1 MAEIRAAYQREQA
14 AQQAALATA
23 NDDAVPTPAPR
34 EDDPM
39 LDANSDDDESAPAL
53 PAPPS
58 PTRMSDEDEADGELE
73 WSPPD
78 YMPELADL
86 PVAEAKKL
94 KSSADR
100 SLGLSGFKSVSGPP
114 TSTHN
119 YESVLRIGTTCETMQ
134 IGTTS
139 DTVRIWTACE
149 RLRGA
154 DAVPKSCDLGVPLC
168 RGAFTSLIRLVSI
181 SR

>member
-1 MAEIRAAYQREQA
+1 MRIR
-14 AQQAALATA
+14 T
-23 NDDAVPTPAPR
+23 
-34 EDDPM
+34 
-39 LDANSDDDESAPAL
+39 
-53 PAPPS
+53 
-58 PTRMSDEDEADGELE
+58 
-73 WSPPD
+73 
-78 YMPELADL
+78 
-86 PVAEAKKL
+86 
-94 KSSADR
+94 SSA
-100 SLGLSGFKSVSGPP
+100 
-114 TSTHN
+114 
-119 YESVLRIGTTCETMQ
+119 YESVLRIGTTCETVRIGTACCLR

>member
-1 MAEIRAAYQREQA
+1 MEGQRDLHATIDTHYIPYPPTIYTTLAGYGIAER
-14 AQQAALATA
+14 
-23 NDDAVPTPAPR
+23 
-34 EDDPM
+34 
-39 LDANSDDDESAPAL
+39 
-53 PAPPS
+53 
-58 PTRMSDEDEADGELE
+58 DGERRE
-73 WSPPD
+73 
-78 YMPELADL
+78 
-86 PVAEAKKL
+86 
-94 KSSADR
+94 
-100 SLGLSGFKSVSGPP
+100 SGRRAC
-114 TSTHN
+114 
-119 YESVLRIGTTCETMQ
+119 LRIGTACDTVRSGTCMRYDAGPDGVRAYGSGRRACLR

>member
-1 MAEIRAAYQREQA
+1 
-14 AQQAALATA
+14 
-23 NDDAVPTPAPR
+23 
-34 EDDPM
+34 
-39 LDANSDDDESAPAL
+39 
-53 PAPPS
+53 
-58 PTRMSDEDEADGELE
+58 
-73 WSPPD
+73 
-78 YMPELADL
+78 MPELADL

-154 DAVPKSCDLGVPLC
+154 DAVPKYV
-168 RGAFTSLIRLVSI
+168 R
-181 SR
+181 SRRPVV